1 MMRFSISNM
10 ARVDRS
16 LPKKV
21 RRPGAAH
28 TKGLGAFAFPGT
40 PCTVTAID
48 HAIIARF
55 LSVAVGSA
63 DGEAEAQQF
72 ADRSRSRRHTVLESE
87 IVEYRQFL
95 RREHDL

>member
-16 LPKKV
+16 LPKRFDGRV
-21 RRPGAAH
+21 RRVRR
-28 TKGLGAFAFPGT
+28 GLGAFAFPGT
-40 PCTVTAID
+40 TCSAVD
-48 HAIIARF
+48 HAVIARF
-55 LSVAVGSA
+55 LSIAVGSA

-87 IVEYRQFL
+87 IVEYRQLL